1 MGTPQS
7 QGCSEPRNLIDAN
20 LSSFPEYLSQPILT
34 YLGLPWSR
42 WCPKK
47 KKIKI
52 MASLVALITWGWN
65 S

>member
-7 QGCSEPRNLIDAN
+7 QGRSEPGNLIDAN

-34 YLGLPWSR
+34 YLGLSWSR
-42 WCPKK
+42 QCPKK
-47 KKIKI
+47 KIIKI
-52 MASLVALITWGWN
+52 MASLVALIIWGWN